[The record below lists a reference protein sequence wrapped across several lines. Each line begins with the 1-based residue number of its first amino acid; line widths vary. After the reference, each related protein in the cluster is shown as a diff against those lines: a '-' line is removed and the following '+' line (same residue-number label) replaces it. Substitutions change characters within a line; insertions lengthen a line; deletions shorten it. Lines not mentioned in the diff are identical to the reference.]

1 MAEEAARAEA
11 VLAADTA
18 AERPTERRF
27 MQIRIIKAEKRI
39 LVRQATVA
47 ATAEISLE
55 KMICHRFPM

>member
-11 VLAADTA
+11 VPAEAIA

-27 MQIRIIKAEKRI
+27 MRIRTIKTEERI
-39 LVRQATVA
+39 LPRQAPA
-47 ATAEISLE
+47 AETAGISLE